1 MEEKKINL
9 DEINNAILPG
19 TFLERVEKNVITNVT
34 ISQYYEKYAWE
45 EAHTTKQLAFFCD
58 RAERVKNCNKF
69 WTVDRY
75 ELNKIKNLK
84 KTYLCR
90 DKFCANCKKV
100 KQAIRSAKY
109 IEKLYEYDSSLYFLT
124 LTIPNVGDE
133 NLAFSVKNINAAFS
147 KMINLLN
154 GKVKIKDVDFKKFGY
169 QGAVRSLEITYRK
182 KEERIKRFHPHLHVA
197 IVLKNYVPPKAYIQN
212 KFSLGKEN
220 VRLFT
225 QDEILLQKV
234 WFLLVNNLKVTKENL
249 KNYESKKVDKSSI
262 EKTTRKKNPGYSCTL
277 DKFRPGQYAEVFKY
291 MIKDKDQEGT
301 IMDYQ
306 TFKVLMK
313 SLNNVRQL
321 QGYGCLY
328 NCKEIND
335 TEFLTLAD
343 DKIKKILSI
352 LDSLEEKKTVE
363 EEIKKIRKEK
373 DFTIISEKKLLNAIK
388 IQSLKERN
396 NIPDDYVYENEE
408 LSQDEIKYYINLS
421 KESEVNK
428 KVKEEIR
435 EIIINK
441 AYEIGKEKEIIKHI
455 DKYVN
460 IVLKKQENNNESWW
474 KVISSLGFLKEEVKK
489 EVRKNED

>member
-1 MEEKKINL
+1 ML
-9 DEINNAILPG
+9 D
-19 TFLERVEKNVITNVT
+19 
-34 ISQYYEKYAWE
+34 
-45 EAHTTKQLAFFCD
+45 
-58 RAERVKNCNKF
+58 
-69 WTVDRY
+69 
-75 ELNKIKNLK
+75 
-84 KTYLCR
+84 
-90 DKFCANCKKV
+90 
-100 KQAIRSAKY
+100 SA
-109 IEKLYEYDSSLYFLT
+109 
-124 LTIPNVGDE
+124 
-133 NLAFSVKNINAAFS
+133 
-147 KMINLLN
+147 
-154 GKVKIKDVDFKKFGY
+154 
-169 QGAVRSLEITYRK
+169 
-182 KEERIKRFHPHLHVA
+182 
-197 IVLKNYVPPKAYIQN
+197 
-212 KFSLGKEN
+212 
-220 VRLFT
+220 
-225 QDEILLQKV
+225 
-234 WFLLVNNLKVTKENL
+234 
-249 KNYESKKVDKSSI
+249 
-262 EKTTRKKNPGYSCTL
+262 
-277 DKFRPGQYAEVFKY
+277 
-291 MIKDKDQEGT
+291 IKDKDQEGT

-435 EIIINK
+435 E
-441 AYEIGKEKEIIKHI
+441 
-455 DKYVN
+455 D
-460 IVLKKQENNNESWW
+460 
-474 KVISSLGFLKEEVKK
+474 
-489 EVRKNED
+489 

>member
-1 MEEKKINL
+1 M
-9 DEINNAILPG
+9 
-19 TFLERVEKNVITNVT
+19 
-34 ISQYYEKYAWE
+34 S
-45 EAHTTKQLAFFCD
+45 
-58 RAERVKNCNKF
+58 
-69 WTVDRY
+69 
-75 ELNKIKNLK
+75 LN
-84 KTYLCR
+84 
-90 DKFCANCKKV
+90 
-100 KQAIRSAKY
+100 
-109 IEKLYEYDSSLYFLT
+109 
-124 LTIPNVGDE
+124 
-133 NLAFSVKNINAAFS
+133 
-147 KMINLLN
+147 
-154 GKVKIKDVDFKKFGY
+154 
-169 QGAVRSLEITYRK
+169 
-182 KEERIKRFHPHLHVA
+182 
-197 IVLKNYVPPKAYIQN
+197 
-212 KFSLGKEN
+212 
-220 VRLFT
+220 
-225 QDEILLQKV
+225 
-234 WFLLVNNLKVTKENL
+234 
-249 KNYESKKVDKSSI
+249 KSSI

-343 DKIKKILSI
+343 DKIK
-352 LDSLEEKKTVE
+352 DSLEEKKTVE

>member
-1 MEEKKINL
+1 M
-9 DEINNAILPG
+9 
-19 TFLERVEKNVITNVT
+19 
-34 ISQYYEKYAWE
+34 
-45 EAHTTKQLAFFCD
+45 
-58 RAERVKNCNKF
+58 
-69 WTVDRY
+69 
-75 ELNKIKNLK
+75 K

-441 AYEIGKEKEIIKHI
+441 AYEINKRVKNELGFTVNVGKEKEIIKHI